1 MSPYGRDELFLL
13 VVALMLIHELDAIH
27 QHEWRFFFGWSRLS
41 DQAQYRLF
49 TALHLP
55 LFLLVL
61 VGLYDV
67 GFQFWF
73 DLFVI
78 VHAGLHFVLR
88 RHPAIT
94 FNNGFSRLW
103 IYGGAAVAAVQLFI
117 RLTLI
122 CCVLPPT

>member
-1 MSPYGRDELFLL
+1 MNPQSSLFLL
-13 VVALMLIHELDAIH
+13 VVGLMLIHELDAVQ

-41 DQAQYRLF
+41 DQAQCRLF

-61 VGLYDV
+61 AGVNDG

-73 DLFVI
+73 DVFAI

-88 RHPAIT
+88 RHPAVT

-103 IYGGAAVAAVQLFI
+103 IYGSAAVAAAHLWVG
-117 RLTLI
+117 LTFI
-122 CCVLPPT
+122 CCALPSS